1 MRLSYFLSV
10 IWCFIALSS
19 CGEVPSSETLQLN
32 ADDQAHYAKGFYL
45 MDRDSIQILELRD
58 PQNGSTLHRIALV
71 SKNTKELHAEGF
83 DQIIEVPIETIV
95 ATSTTHI
102 PALEMLGKTDALVG
116 FPNLDY
122 ISSLATRGRI
132 NDGLVQELGQNESL
146 NIELLIQRRPDLL
159 MTFAIDQ
166 TQNGLDKVS
175 DAGIPIIYN
184 GDWTEQHPL
193 GKAEWIKV
201 FGALFNQK
209 HKADS
214 IFQQIE
220 SEYVKLKDLAVG
232 AKTQPKVISGAL
244 YKDVWYAPKGNSWAA
259 KFIEDANGDYIWKS
273 TQGTG
278 SLQWNIEQILSL
290 AQTAKFWIG
299 PGQFTSYNQMTQSS
313 PVYAEFP
320 PFKRKEIYTFSKT
333 KGPTGGLLYYELA
346 AMRPDWV
353 LSDLISILHPELMEQ
368 GYETNFFKPLDP

>member
-1 MRLSYFLSV
+1 M
-10 IWCFIALSS
+10 ALSS
-19 CGEVPSSETLQLN
+19 CDEVPSSEKLQLN

-58 PQNGSTLHRIALV
+58 PQDGSTLHRIALV
-71 SKNTKELHAEGF
+71 LKNTKEFHAKGF

-122 ISSLATRGRI
+122 ISSLATRARI

-146 NIELLIQRRPDLL
+146 NIELLIERRPDLL

-193 GKAEWIKV
+193 GRAEWIKV

-209 HKADS
+209 QKADS

-220 SEYVKLKDLAVG
+220 SEYVKLKVVAAK

-244 YKDVWYAPKGNSWAA
+244 YKDVWYAPKGDSWAA
-259 KFIEDANGDYIWKS
+259 KFIEDANGDYIWKT

-290 AQTAKFWIG
+290 AQTAQFWIG

-313 PVYAEFP
+313 PVYAKFP

-368 GYETNFFKPLDP
+368 GHQTNFFKPLDL

>member
-1 MRLSYFLSV
+1 MRLIFYFIQIFLA
-10 IWCFIALSS
+10 IGLSS
-19 CGEVPSSETLQLN
+19 CQEKLHSEPLACGYNYNVL
-32 ADDQAHYAKGFYL
+32 YAKGFCF
-45 MDRDSIQILELRD
+45 SEQNQIQVLELRD
-58 PQNGSTLHRIALV
+58 PNNGYTVQRIALV
-71 SKNTKELHAEGF
+71 PKNTKQEQLKGV
-83 DQIIEVPIETIV
+83 DQIIYVPIQTIV

-102 PALEMLGKTDALVG
+102 PALEILGQANSLVG

-122 ISSLATRGRI
+122 ISSQTTRQRI
-132 NDGLVQELGQNESL
+132 AQGLINELGQNESL
-146 NIELLIQRRPDLL
+146 NIELLIQSHPDLL

-166 TQNGLDKVS
+166 SQNGLEKVY

-201 FGALFNQK
+201 FGALFNQN

-214 IFQQIE
+214 IFKYVE
-220 SEYVKLKDLAVG
+220 SEYLKLRDIAAS
-232 AKTQPKVISGAL
+232 AKKRPKVISGAL
-244 YKDVWYAPKGNSWAA
+244 YKDVWYAPKGDSWGA

-273 TQGTG
+273 TRGTG
-278 SLQWNIEQILSL
+278 SLQWNIEQILSH
-290 AQTAKFWIG
+290 AQTAQFWIG
-299 PGQFTSYNQMTQSS
+299 PGQFTSYNQMNQSS
-313 PVYAEFP
+313 PIYSKFP

-353 LSDLISILHPELMEQ
+353 LADLIGIMHPELIEQ
-368 GYETNFFKPLDP
+368 KRPTNFFKPLDP